1 MSGSIVSSSLKDAH
15 ELTPSQSLKNL
26 MAGCVSPMWLTQS
39 LMSSV
44 ATDSG
49 VDIEKLCTLLG
60 TGHGK
65 DEKYGPYVPALMR
78 PEGYGFSFGQT

>member
-1 MSGSIVSSSLKDAH
+1 MLGPVVSSSLKDAH
-15 ELTPSQSLKNL
+15 ELTPSQCLKNL
-26 MAGCVSPMWLTQS
+26 MAGCVNPLWLTQS
-39 LMSSV
+39 LMSSM

-49 VDIEKLCTLLG
+49 VDIEKLRTLLG

-78 PEGYGFSFGQT
+78 PEGYGFNFGQT